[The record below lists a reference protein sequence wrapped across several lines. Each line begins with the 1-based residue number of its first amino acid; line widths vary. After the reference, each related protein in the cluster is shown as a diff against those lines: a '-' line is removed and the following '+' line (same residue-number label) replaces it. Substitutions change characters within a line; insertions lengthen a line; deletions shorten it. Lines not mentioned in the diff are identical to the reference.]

1 MKSMTGFGF
10 AEHKNESLQASVEIK
25 SYNNR
30 YLDININVPG
40 YLSPLEPFVRG
51 YVSERV
57 ARGRVDVYV
66 KLRDQE
72 APVEV
77 TLDREAVRAY
87 RGVLEQLADEAGISK
102 DLSLSHFLRLEGVLS
117 VDRQTDIDRYT
128 AVLEPVLAEAFAQ
141 FDENRRSEGA
151 ATADDIERLVKIIQD
166 GVDAVERSAGDLET
180 KLRDHVQRR
189 FEEMLGENYDSER
202 VYTEIA
208 SLLVRYS
215 INEEIA
221 RLRAHLESFHS
232 TMGQDNATG
241 KKLDFVCQELNREI
255 NTIGSK
261 SFVAEVNNTVVD
273 MKDAVENIRE
283 QLRNVE

>member
-1 MKSMTGFGF
+1 
-10 AEHKNESLQASVEIK
+10 
-25 SYNNR
+25 
-30 YLDININVPG
+30 
-40 YLSPLEPFVRG
+40 
-51 YVSERV
+51 
-57 ARGRVDVYV
+57 
-66 KLRDQE
+66 
-72 APVEV
+72 
-77 TLDREAVRAY
+77 
-87 RGVLEQLADEAGISK
+87 
-102 DLSLSHFLRLEGVLS
+102 
-117 VDRQTDIDRYT
+117 
-128 AVLEPVLAEAFAQ
+128 
-141 FDENRRSEGA
+141 
-151 ATADDIERLVKIIQD
+151 
-166 GVDAVERSAGDLET
+166 VERFAGDLEA

-221 RLRAHLESFHS
+221 RLRAHLKSFHA
-232 TMGQDNATG
+232 TMAQEHATG

-261 SFVAEVNNTVVD
+261 SFIAEVNNTVVD